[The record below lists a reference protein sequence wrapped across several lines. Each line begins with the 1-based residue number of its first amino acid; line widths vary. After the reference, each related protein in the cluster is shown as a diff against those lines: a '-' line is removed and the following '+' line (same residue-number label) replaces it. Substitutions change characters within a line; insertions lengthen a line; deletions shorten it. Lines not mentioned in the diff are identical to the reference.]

1 MRTPAF
7 ALCALLSALPASA
20 DTLTAE
26 QVLELRK
33 SGVSDATIRQML
45 ENENQAMKDQ
55 QADRVPDDL
64 VEQSYA
70 NEHIGSWTTK
80 DGRRVHSTGKG
91 DYPNHAFDPTIPS
104 TQPQYPVN
112 VFPYV
117 GAPVPAPRPG
127 NGPR

>member
-7 ALCALLSALPASA
+7 LLLIAMLATPSWAG
-20 DTLTAE
+20 TLTAD

-33 SGVSDATIRQML
+33 SGVSDATIQKML
-45 ENENQAMKDQ
+45 DNDSQAMKDK
-55 QADRVPDDL
+55 QADRVPDSM

-80 DGRRVHSTGKG
+80 DGRRVFSTGKG

-104 TQPQYPVN
+104 NQPQYPVG

-117 GAPVPAPRPG
+117 GAPVPYR
-127 NGPR
+127 

>member
-1 MRTPAF
+1 MRAPTFLLLTTLLATP
-7 ALCALLSALPASA
+7 SWA

-26 QVLELRK
+26 QVVELRK

-45 ENENQAMKDQ
+45 KNDNQAMKDK
-55 QADRVPDDL
+55 QADRVPDSL

-70 NEHIGSWTTK
+70 NEHIGTWNTK
-80 DGRRVHSTGKG
+80 DGRRVYSTGKG

-104 TQPQYPVN
+104 DRPQSSVG

-117 GAPVPAPRPG
+117 GAPLPMR
-127 NGPR
+127 

>member
-1 MRTPAF
+1 MRRLAF
-7 ALCALLSALPASA
+7 ALIATAALGVGPTAAE
-20 DTLTAE
+20 TLTPE
-26 QVLELRK
+26 QILELRK

-45 ENENQAMKDQ
+45 ENENQAMKDKQ
-55 QADRVPDDL
+55 KDRVPDDM

-80 DGRRVHSTGKG
+80 DGRRVFSTGKG

-104 TQPQYPVN
+104 SQPQSPVG

-117 GAPVPAPRPG
+117 GAPVPPR
-127 NGPR
+127 

>member
-1 MRTPAF
+1 MRAPAL
-7 ALCALLSALPASA
+7 ALSFVLLASSASA
-20 DTLTAE
+20 GNLTAD
-26 QVLELRK
+26 QILELRK

-45 ENENQAMKDQ
+45 ENENQAMKDK
-55 QADRVPDDL
+55 QADRVSDDM

-80 DGRRVHSTGKG
+80 DGRRVYSTGKG

-104 TQPQYPVN
+104 SQPQYPVN

-117 GAPVPAPRPG
+117 GGAVPVPAP
-127 NGPR
+127 GPLR